1 MGLSRNAKIRRKKR
15 VRCGQEAVKQHP
27 KALRSIDLKV
37 GSELKLL
44 SAMRRRQ
51 RGRQVAVKVDSSSFD
66 GVQVSGCRDDVVGPI
81 IRGSYTLQERNHDRP
96 VFRKDEKFG
105 KGDVML
111 YFWEDKES
119 PDFSGWWFG
128 TLIGGDEVW
137 AFHPDTSAK
146 SPPTSGWQCPF
157 DGPVDSSIEVVAR
170 LVKGAAV
177 PGRQPGTVRKELSP
191 VLSAAE
197 QQAKRQKE
205 LELMKQHEEISIR
218 LAAERERLAIQRQ
231 EEMDR
236 RKALEEE
243 RKRKEHHIRLT
254 LRRALQKLRLAK
266 PETFKELTAEVEQLL
281 ETDYLDRRL
290 REEAEIVKYEAKVR
304 VQKILHFL
312 QKADQKKR
320 EAQAAAEETKRQQD
334 EVSKKLTEELSN
346 SFRFT
351 SQFQM
356 TFSIFSNIFHA

>member
-1 MGLSRNAKIRRKKR
+1 MHNGFGCAAKR
-15 VRCGQEAVKQHP
+15 P
-27 KALRSIDLKV
+27 STTTLRPTDLKV
-37 GSELKLL
+37 GTELELL
-44 SAMRRRQ
+44 RAMRRRQ
-51 RGRQVAVKVDSSSFD
+51 RGRQVAVRVDSSSFD

-146 SPPTSGWQCPF
+146 SPPMSGWQCPF
-157 DGPVDSSIEVVAR
+157 DGPVDKSIEVVAR
-170 LVKGAAV
+170 LVKGAAA
-177 PGRQPGTVRKELSP
+177 PGRQPGTVREA
-191 VLSAAE
+191 LSAAE
-197 QQAKRQKE
+197 QQARRQKE

-243 RKRKEHHIRLT
+243 RKRKEHHLRLT

-266 PETFKELTAEVEQLL
+266 PETFQELTTEVEQLL
-281 ETDYLDRRL
+281 QTDMDRRL
-290 REEAEIVKYEAKVR
+290 REEAEIVKYEAKIR
-304 VQKILHFL
+304 VEKILHF
-312 QKADQKKR
+312 QKKADQKKR
-320 EAQAAAEETKRQQD
+320 EAQAAAEESKRQQD
-334 EVSKKLTEELSN
+334 EVSKKLTEDQPTCVFKHNILKTFRH
-346 SFRFT
+346 SF
-351 SQFQM
+351 
-356 TFSIFSNIFHA
+356 